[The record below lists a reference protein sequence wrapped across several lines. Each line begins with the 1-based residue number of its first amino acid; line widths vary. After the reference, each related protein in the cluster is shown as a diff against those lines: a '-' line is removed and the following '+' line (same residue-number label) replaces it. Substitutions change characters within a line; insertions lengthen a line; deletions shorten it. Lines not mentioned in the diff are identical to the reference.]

1 MGKWTRAA
9 KALKEKL
16 NKREALATDMDVI
29 LSRISQLPP
38 GQLKKVL
45 DEETITIFRKHDI
58 DL

>member
-29 LSRISQLPP
+29 LSRIAQLPP

-45 DEETITIFRKHDI
+45 DEETITIFRKHGI

>member
-29 LSRISQLPP
+29 LSRIAKLPP

-45 DEETITIFRKHDI
+45 DEEPITIFRKHGI